1 MTQKIKYCLLLF
13 SFLAPFSSVNSQQK
27 DLSLSGAIQTAMEH
41 NYGIVISKFDTEAA
55 TINNNWG
62 TAGRYPTISFSTI
75 SSNSADLNNGETTTN
90 RIYSDLG
97 LDWTIFNGF
106 KVNLTKAKL
115 EQLEELSKGSLAVVV
130 ESTIED
136 VVMAYYL
143 VLLQQETLNL
153 LERVMKLSEDRFD
166 YEQKRYDLGGSAK
179 YNLLLSQNTYLN
191 DKGAYLNQE
200 VVLKTSIRNLNF
212 LMGIDSVNW
221 NFTEDFEAD
230 STEYMLDV
238 LLQKMFGN
246 NQTLQNQYTNLLL
259 SQKEIELKKAAMYP
273 SLSLSTGMDNTYLN
287 TSAASSSSST
297 LSAYGNLSL
306 SYNIFAGGNRK
317 RAIEIAKIDEQI
329 SQTEIDEMQ
338 HSLTNQLL
346 NLYDTYNVRITLL
359 QVANESLAAAELNLQ
374 LAEDKYK
381 TGSINS
387 FNYRDIQVS
396 YLNTALQRLQAI
408 YNLIDSHTA
417 LTRITG
423 GFVNPGGQ

>member
-1 MTQKIKYCLLLF
+1 MTNTIKYYLFSILLF
-13 SFLAPFSSVNSQQK
+13 VPVSRINCQQQ
-27 DLSLSGAIQTAMEH
+27 DLSLSDAINFAMEK
-41 NYGIVISKFDTEAA
+41 NYGIVISRLSSEVAS
-55 TINNNWG
+55 INNNWG
-62 TAGRYPTISFSTI
+62 TAGRYPTISFSTT
-75 SSNSADLNNGETTTN
+75 SSNSADLNKGETRTN

-106 KVNLTKAKL
+106 AVNITKARL
-115 EQLEELSKGSLAVVV
+115 EQLEELSKGNLAVVV

-136 VVMAYYL
+136 VVLAYYQ
-143 VLLQQETLNL
+143 VLLQEETLNL
-153 LERVMKLSEDRFD
+153 LERVMKLSEDRYD
-166 YEQKRYDLGGSAK
+166 YEQKRYDLGGSAR

-200 VVLKTSIRNLNF
+200 VLLKTSIRNLNF
-212 LMGIDSVNW
+212 LMGVDSITW
-221 NFTEDFEAD
+221 NFTEQFEAD
-230 STEYMLDV
+230 STEYMLGA
-238 LLQKMFGN
+238 LLQKMLGN

-259 SQKEIELKKAAMYP
+259 SQKEIELKKAVMYP
-273 SLSLSTGMDNTYLN
+273 SLGLSTGMDNTYLN
-287 TSAASSSSST
+287 TSVSSSGST

-306 SYNIFAGGNRK
+306 TYNIFAGGNRK

-329 SQTEIDEMQ
+329 SQTEIDEMK

-346 NLYDTYNVRITLL
+346 NLFDTYNVRITLL

-374 LAEDKYK
+374 LAGDKYK
-381 TGSINS
+381 TGAINS

-423 GFVNPGGQ
+423 GFVNPVE

>member
-1 MTQKIKYCLLLF
+1 MTKKFKYYLFSILLL
-13 SFLAPFSSVNSQQK
+13 APVVIVDGQQQN
-27 DLSLSGAIQTAMEH
+27 LSLSDAINRAMEN
-41 NYGIVISKFDTEAA
+41 NYGIVISNLDSEVA

-62 TAGRYPTISFSTI
+62 TAGRYPTISFSTT
-75 SSNSADLNNGETTTN
+75 SSNSADLNNGETKTN

-97 LDWTIFNGF
+97 LRWTIFNGF
-106 KVNLTKAKL
+106 TVNITKEKL
-115 EQLEELSKGSLAVVV
+115 EQIEELSKGGLAVIV

-136 VVMAYYL
+136 VILAYYQ
-143 VLLQQETLNL
+143 VLLQQERLNL
-153 LERVMKLSEDRFD
+153 LERVMKLSEDRYN
-166 YEQKRYDLGGSAK
+166 YEQKRYELGGSAK
-179 YNLLLSQNTYLN
+179 YNMLLSQNTYLN
-191 DKGAYLNQE
+191 DKGGFLNQE
-200 VVLKTSIRNLNF
+200 VLLKTSIRNLNF
-212 LMGIDSVNW
+212 LMGVDSVNW
-221 NFTEDFEAD
+221 KFTQEFNAD
-230 STEYMLDV
+230 STEYIFDALM
-238 LLQKMFGN
+238 QKMMSN

-273 SLSLSTGMDNTYLN
+273 SLSLSTGVDNTYLN
-287 TSAASSSSST
+287 TSAVTSSSST

-329 SQTEIDEMQ
+329 SQTEIEEMK

-359 QVANESLAAAELNLQ
+359 HVANESLAAAELNLQ

-381 TGSINS
+381 TGAINS

-408 YNLIDSHTA
+408 YNLVDSHTA

-423 GFVNPGGQ
+423 GFVNQGK